1 MKKKIFNSLL
11 MGALLF
17 ASIGSF
23 TACKDYDDDI
33 NANKSDITAL
43 QSQLKTLEEK
53 LSTAQTDLTNA
64 QAAAD
69 AAKKVAEAAQGTA
82 NAAQADATEALK
94 LAKLAATQTEVNALK
109 ATITEVQKLL
119 ASKVDQDVY
128 DAKIK
133 EIAGQI
139 EAIDGNLNVLGTGL
153 EDEETARIAADAD
166 LQLQIDALKAFKA
179 SIEKQLP
186 TFTKLVQDISNLTTE
201 LSTVKNNIS
210 INTDDISSLKTKMSD
225 AETSISKALSSI
237 EGLQS
242 SIDNLNV
249 FINKLLTSLVFRPDF
264 YYGGIEA
271 MEATTLKYKAITLN
285 DDSPA
290 KSPKAD
296 GETWVSASEE
306 SSVSP
311 LVTAYYHMNPQYFD
325 IANIK
330 SLSFNVLDRQ
340 YVQLGNTRSAD
351 KLNPTGEIDKE
362 SSKDGLLAVKI
373 SLDASQIADSE
384 DKVTVLALRA
394 HINDGDG
401 TTQDSIVT
409 SDYAALCKSEITG
422 VVIADN
428 KANEN
433 PWEQCV
439 ANENFHV
446 FTTAKDA
453 INNPYT
459 HNLVYNDKTG
469 INLSE
474 IVEAHFKRNDAAE
487 TKCDDVKKYGLKWE
501 FASSHY
507 YAGTNKTSESVH
519 VRLAEKDGETYAIAC
534 MPDDAGTGTTE
545 VQNQASIDRE
555 PMVRVVLR
563 DTVNNNVVAVGF
575 IKMKIVSK
583 SQEET
588 NPEPIEIT
596 FENPNGY
603 DLDCDGYHKI
613 LTWVEIENQVLATL
627 NNGEGMSKENF
638 EAEYVLQEVN
648 DLYCQL
654 YTKDN
659 DGNWLTST
667 ETQTVTNVPNDENY
681 HTSVLKW
688 DVEAAD
694 IYKKVWDGKAYK
706 ADQEVTA
713 TVLFKSNNPAVNP
726 DIYVTFKSGK
736 ISTPSATWGD
746 NNKISN
752 YWAAENGALGSGKVE
767 IHNNV
772 EVVGQTNANCEYD
785 NDILN
790 TLVGN
795 KVTLGTISGSDSFKE
810 DNLTFSFSFIIDK
823 YAELKGQS
831 GKTYTMSVGD
841 NGNTLYAA
849 VKGTI
854 ATQAVAK
861 LSASAGDLVSL
872 DDINS
877 IISYQK
883 TDYALDILNAVG
895 HRDLANTAS
904 ATIGI
909 NAVNGCDMVLPITD
923 GQFDVK
929 FLRPVDGVGADNI
942 TFTDAKDNGNVAY
955 LYDLVDFNDWR
966 DQWSTSPNYYAYYGI
981 YSIIPNTD
989 AITTDLNGGTLGTTK
1004 LSDITEGI
1012 KFNYDFSEIVEGTTP
1027 DKNSYGIL
1035 KYENN
1040 GQVTSTFKIRV
1051 PLTVKYTWG
1060 EITTIT
1066 VDITIEPTVANPSH
1080 RR

>member
-69 AAKKVAEAAQGTA
+69 AAKKAAEAAQGTA
-82 NAAQADATEALK
+82 DAAQADATEALK
-94 LAKLAATQTEVNALK
+94 LAKLAATQTEVDALK
-109 ATITEVQKLL
+109 ATITEVQTLL

-139 EAIDGNLNVLGTGL
+139 EAIDVNLNVLGIGL

-166 LQLQIDALKAFKA
+166 LQLQIDALEAFKT
-179 SIEKQLP
+179 SIQEMLP
-186 TFTKLVQDISNLTTE
+186 TFTTLVQNINDLTE
-201 LSTVKNNIS
+201 KLSTVKN
-210 INTDDISSLKTKMSD
+210 DISTNKADISDLKTSMSN
-225 AETSISKALSSI
+225 AETSISTALSSI

-290 KSPKAD
+290 NAPKAD

-340 YVQLGNTRSAD
+340 YVQLGSTRSAD

-373 SLDASQIADSE
+373 SLDASQIADSD

-394 HINDGDG
+394 HINGGDG
-401 TTQDSIVT
+401 TIQDSIVT
-409 SDYAALCKSEITG
+409 SDYAALCKSEITD

-428 KANEN
+428 KANTN
-433 PWEQCV
+433 PWEPCV

-446 FTTAKDA
+446 FTTAEKA

-459 HNLVYNDKTG
+459 HNLVYNDETG

-534 MPDDAGTGTTE
+534 MPDDEGTGTTE

-563 DTVNNNVVAVGF
+563 DTVNNKVVAVGF

-596 FENPNGY
+596 FDNTDGY
-603 DLDCDGYHKI
+603 DLDCDGYHKT
-613 LTWVEIENQVLATL
+613 LTWVEIENKVLATL

-638 EAEYVLQEVN
+638 EAEYVLQEVD
-648 DLYCQL
+648 DLCCQL
-654 YTKDN
+654 YAKDSY
-659 DGNWLTST
+659 GKWITST

-694 IYKKVWDGKAYK
+694 IYNKVWDGKAYK

-752 YWAAENGALGSGKVE
+752 YWAAENGALGSGTVE

-795 KVTLGTISGSDSFKE
+795 KVTLGTISGSDSFTE
-810 DNLTFSFSFIIDK
+810 DNLTFSFCFIIDK

-841 NGNTLYAA
+841 DGNTLYAA

-861 LSASAGDLVSL
+861 LSASAGDLESL

-895 HRDLANTAS
+895 HKDLANTAS

-929 FLRPVDGVGADNI
+929 FLRPVDGVGADDV

-966 DQWSTSPNYYAYYGI
+966 DQWSLSPNYYEYYGI

-989 AITTDLNGGTLGTTK
+989 AITTNLNGGTLGTTK

-1012 KFNYDFSEIVEGTTP
+1012 KFNYDFSEIVEGATP
-1027 DKNSYGIL
+1027 DKDSYGIL

-1040 GQVTSTFKIRV
+1040 GQVTSTFIIRV

-1066 VDITIEPTVANPSH
+1066 VDITIEKTVANPSH